1 MKKIVGVVII
11 TVCLL
16 CGGSTISGR
25 PDTTELIEVILS
37 SFSAKQFTAQPVP
50 ESAITQ
56 ILLSG
61 AKAPS
66 ARNSQP
72 WKFTVLTDVTKA
84 EGLVKSMQPGSVV
97 ILISGQEAEQPG
109 INVDFDCALATAN
122 MYLAA
127 QSLGFG
133 AHIYTGPVQSINT
146 TMRDSLQIPEG
157 YRVVSVLQI
166 GALPSE
172 VDATSSASPRKP
184 LEELVNYAAE

>member
-1 MKKIVGVVII
+1 MKKIVEVVVIVI
-11 TVCLL
+11 CLL
-16 CGGSTISGR
+16 SGSVVIGQT
-25 PDTTELIEVILS
+25 DTTGVLAAIRS
-37 SFSAKQFTAQPVP
+37 SFSAKQFAAQPVP
-50 ESAITQ
+50 ESAIEQ

-61 AKAPS
+61 IKAPS

-72 WKFTVLTDVTKA
+72 WKFTVLMDVTKVPD
-84 EGLVKSMQPGSVV
+84 LLRSPQPGNVV

-146 TMRDSLQIPEG
+146 TMRDRLHIPEG
-157 YRVVSVLQI
+157 YRVVAVLQI
-166 GALPSE
+166 GVLASE
-172 VDATSSASPRKP
+172 VDATTSASPRNP
-184 LEELVNYAAE
+184 MEDVVNYVTE